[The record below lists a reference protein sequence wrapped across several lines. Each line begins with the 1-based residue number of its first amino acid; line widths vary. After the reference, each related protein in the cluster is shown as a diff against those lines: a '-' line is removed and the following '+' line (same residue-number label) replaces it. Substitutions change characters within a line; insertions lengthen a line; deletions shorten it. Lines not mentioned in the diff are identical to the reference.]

1 MRPSRVIVLWSALG
15 LCALLVIGAMIWLTS
30 GVLAAERDR
39 VTAEQERSA
48 AENRADL
55 EERTRLALWRMDAM
69 GAAIMLREN
78 LTPVDFYQSSAVP
91 GDHPEVLLHFEIRKG
106 SAVRS
111 PQQKNEGRRG
121 GPVTQRL
128 QQLRTLLAAHPL
140 PGNEWSLLCEAAMVG
155 ESNWGAVPKEA
166 EIEKS
171 DNEQQRLVKSGEEL
185 RKEDS
190 YQFNVNSTERAQRAK
205 AVAQTVD
212 AEGDVLKN
220 RNPVSDPKLK
230 DDREVAVREISQPE
244 AMSTGQMRTVWLGG
258 ELFLLRRLSS
268 STVPL
273 PHDLAVSSAVQGV
286 WMDWQILRQR
296 LLGEISDL
304 LPHAALVPAGGERAA
319 EDPMALVSFPL
330 RLVSNELP
338 TATATAL
345 QTRIGTPLWIAWSA
359 VALAILTSTLLV
371 SGIMRLS
378 ERRASFVSAVTHE
391 LRTPLTT
398 FRLYSDMLENGAVRE
413 EKRGDYLRVL
423 TREADRLSHLVE
435 NVLAF
440 SRIERGSARAGVRT
454 MTAAALLDPMR
465 ERFEARLETSGL
477 ALEMDLPSETGA
489 RVLRVD
495 GACVEHILFNLIDN
509 AAKYAVSSDPAIVHL
524 TVGEAASRL
533 EIIIRDHGP
542 GIPIEERRR
551 IFRPFHKSARD
562 AAESRPGVGLGL
574 ALSLRLARS
583 IGGTLDCVDTPKGA
597 SFILRLPVA

>member
-1 MRPSRVIVLWSALG
+1 MRPSRVMMVWSAFA

-39 VTAEQERSA
+39 VKAERERSA

-55 EERTRLALWRMDAM
+55 EERTRLALWRMDAL

-78 LTPVDFYQSSAVP
+78 LTPVDFYQSSAAP
-91 GDHPEVLLHFEIRKG
+91 GDHPEVLLHFEVSKG

-111 PQQKNEGRRG
+111 PQQKYEGGGG
-121 GPVTQRL
+121 GPVTDRL
-128 QQLRTLLAAHPL
+128 RKLRALLAAHPL
-140 PGNEWSLLCEAAMVG
+140 PGDEWGLLCEAAMVG
-155 ESNWGAVPKEA
+155 ESNWMAVPKEA

-171 DNEQQRLVKSGEEL
+171 DNELQRQIKSGEEL
-185 RKEDS
+185 RKEVT
-190 YQFNVNSTERAQRAK
+190 YQANVNLSERAQRAK
-205 AVAQTVD
+205 AVANTVD

-220 RNPVSDPKLK
+220 RNPVTENVLK
-230 DDREVAVREISQPE
+230 DSRIESIRESFRQEAVN
-244 AMSTGQMRTVWLGG
+244 TGQMRTVWLGG
-258 ELFLLRRLSS
+258 ELFLLRRLSTS
-268 STVPL
+268 AVPL
-273 PHDLAVSSAVQGV
+273 PPDFAVASTVQGV
-286 WMDWQILRQR
+286 WLDWQILRQR
-296 LLGEISDL
+296 LLGEITDL
-304 LPHAALVPAGGERAA
+304 LPRAALVPAGGERAA

-330 RLVSNELP
+330 RLVSNESP
-338 TATATAL
+338 AATIISL

-423 TREADRLSHLVE
+423 TREADRLTHLVE

-454 MTAAALLDPMR
+454 VTATALLEPMR
-465 ERFEARLETSGL
+465 ERFEARLETAGL
-477 ALEMDLPSETGA
+477 ALEMNLPADTAS

-509 AAKYAVSSDPAIVHL
+509 AAKYATGSDPAIVYL
-524 TVGEAASRL
+524 TIGETGSKL
-533 EIIIRDHGP
+533 EITIRDHGP
-542 GIPIEERRR
+542 GIPVEERRR

-597 SFILRLPVA
+597 CFALRIPFA